1 MRMFTFKIVMIL
13 SVFAAQAQTDE
24 LFDEANEAYNTGD
37 YQTAIALYEQILEE
51 NLHSAELYFNLGN
64 AHYKLNEIGPSIYY
78 YEKALLLDPNDSEI
92 KNNLA
97 YAQNMRLDAIENM
110 PKTTLNK
117 IYDDVLGLFS
127 FDQWALLAVVLSIA
141 FVATYL
147 FYYFSRVALKKRIA
161 FITSMVMLFWG
172 VVCLTLAYLN
182 YQQDKNENPAII
194 FAEEVKITSEPN
206 DRGQVVFTLHEG
218 TKVNVLDEFE
228 GWSKIKIAD
237 GQTGWLPAEHIK
249 TLKDF

>member
-1 MRMFTFKIVMIL
+1 MKRFLVIMVVL
-13 SVFAAQAQTDE
+13 SVFSVRSQTDA
-24 LFDEANEAYNTGD
+24 LFDEANEAYNAGD
-37 YQTAIALYEQILEE
+37 YQTAIALYGQILEE
-51 NLHSAELYFNLGN
+51 DLHSAELYFNLGN

-117 IYDDVLGLFS
+117 VYDDVLGVFS
-127 FDQWALLAVVLSIA
+127 FDQWAKLAVILSMA

-147 FYYFSRVALKKRIA
+147 FYYFSRSALKKRIA
-161 FITSMVMLFWG
+161 FISSMVILFWG
-172 VVCLTLAYLN
+172 IVCVTLSYLG
-182 YQQDKNENPAII
+182 YQQYKNDNPAIV

-206 DRGQVVFTLHEG
+206 SRGQVVFTLHEG

-249 TLKDF
+249 ALKDF